1 MGLSIPLRGPVCSQ
15 IIKTRIDARDS
26 DTFKT
31 RTISGLVAN
40 YLETIG
46 QHLLVWSGPAYATAR
61 SISILFFYR
70 LLEESSFFFLF
81 YIYTSCDTILWSNFI
96 TSRVDVLQVF
106 VYYINVLIF
115 TNFEWDFFCFSR
127 IIPISF
133 ASSSCFFEKSA
144 RRILLMIWRHGY
156 K

>member
-1 MGLSIPLRGPVCSQ
+1 MHEIRTRLKRGQFLALWLIIWKQLGSISSSDPDRHMPLHEVFRFYFFIVCSR
-15 IIKTRIDARDS
+15 K
-26 DTFKT
+26 
-31 RTISGLVAN
+31 V
-40 YLETIG
+40 
-46 QHLLVWSGPAYATAR
+46 
-61 SISILFFYR
+61 LFF
-70 LLEESSFFFLF
+70 F
-81 YIYTSCDTILWSNFI
+81 YFTYIPRDTILWSNFI
-96 TSRVDVLQVF
+96 ITRRVDVLQVF